1 MKKKIMGLIAV
12 VAIVTVAGYNV
23 YTSQNNNGKLSD
35 LALSNVEALADPSE
49 GGFDCVNGCVD
60 NGNGCY
66 CYQLYPY
73 FLEHYWWN

>member
-35 LALSNVEALADPSE
+35 LALSNVEALADPNESSQK
-49 GGFDCVNGCVD
+49 GCKL
-60 NGNGCY
+60 NL
-66 CYQLYPY
+66 LYICETAHSDRY
-73 FLEHYWWN
+73 LYRNR